1 VNTIET
7 LLKELV
13 ARGGS
18 DLHVVQGDY
27 PRARIAGK
35 VVPLY
40 KVKLDRAFFE
50 RMLQKVM
57 KTDNAIVKLFEK
69 EEVDLTFEVPSVG
82 RFRVNIG
89 LARGVPFA
97 VFREL
102 KTVIPYPRQ
111 LGIPQEFVDVVERIP
126 YGLIFVGGTTGSGK
140 STTLASVLNYL
151 LKKHAKKVITIE
163 DPVEYLIGAENELAG
178 YVIQREV
185 GRDTKSFAS
194 ALRAAM
200 RQDPDYIVVGEVR
213 DVETARYC
221 VVAAETGHTVL
232 TTIHVKDAVSAVGRF
247 VGIFPTEE
255 QNYLKMRLIDQ
266 LEAVQV
272 QLLVLGKDGKRHL
285 ATELLIFNEEVKEL
299 FLRDES
305 RKVRRLME
313 EGKCGWTMR
322 QSLEKLWKEG
332 IIDEETFKSYSVF
345 YKVEE
350 V

>member
-1 VNTIET
+1 VSTIET
-7 LLKELV
+7 LLKDLV
-13 ARGGS
+13 AKGGS

-27 PRARIAGK
+27 PRARIVGK
-35 VVPLY
+35 IVPLC
-40 KVKLDRAFFE
+40 KIKLDRAFFE
-50 RMLQKVM
+50 RMLQRVM
-57 KTDNAIVKLFEK
+57 KTDNAVVKLFEK
-69 EEVDLTFEVPSVG
+69 EEIDLTFEVSSVG
-82 RFRVNIG
+82 RFRVNVG

-102 KTVIPYPRQ
+102 KTVIPYPHQ

-151 LKKHAKKVITIE
+151 LKKHAKKVVTIE
-163 DPVEYLIGAENELAG
+163 DPVEYLIGVEDEIAG
-178 YVIQREV
+178 YVVQREV

-221 VVAAETGHTVL
+221 VIAAETGHTVL

-272 QLLVLGKDGKRHL
+272 QMLVLGKDEKRYL
-285 ATELLIFNEEVKEL
+285 ATELLILNEEVKKL
-299 FLRDES
+299 FLKDEV
-305 RKVRRLME
+305 RKVRSLME
-313 EGKCGWTMR
+313 KGKCGWLMR
-322 QSLEKLWKEG
+322 QSLEKLLQEG
-332 IIDEETFKSYSVF
+332 IIDEETFNSYCAF
-345 YKVEE
+345 YKTEKI
-350 V
+350 

>member
-1 VNTIET
+1 MNTIET